1 MKRKRP
7 EIGYQKDELLVET
20 TALNLRFN
28 RHFDV
33 EHNILLYE
41 YAKDKEVEFIYR
53 MNRVVE
59 KAIDTS
65 VYIGMEDI
73 KLLCEQ

>member
-20 TALNLRFN
+20 TALNLSFN
-28 RHFDV
+28 RRFEV

-41 YAKDKEVEFIYR
+41 YAKDKEAEFIYR
-53 MNRVVE
+53 MNRIVE
-59 KAIDTS
+59 KAIDTGI
-65 VYIGMEDI
+65 YIGMEDI